1 MVSSSPFPVAMGIA
15 LPGNCLWPFFDCF
28 GKSEV
33 ALPSLADLQIHFQEE
48 SSESL

>member
-1 MVSSSPFPVAMGIA
+1 MFCSSPFPAMGIA

-28 GKSEV
+28 GKSKV
-33 ALPSLADLQIHFQEE
+33 ALPSLVDLQIHFLDQ